1 MIRIFI
7 QLVDSFFVEIQ
18 CIGCI
23 VNHMNMA
30 YTYTYNYI
38 ICNRSTD
45 YGRTFVN
52 ETDKFPTDAVAHW
65 YYISKDNNKVCSI
78 QKYAIYLL

>member
-1 MIRIFI
+1 MHMTWRNYT
-7 QLVDSFFVEIQ
+7 STHT
-18 CIGCI
+18 CII
-23 VNHMNMA
+23 I
-30 YTYTYNYI
+30 Y

-52 ETDKFPTDAVAHW
+52 ETDKFPPDAVAHW

-78 QKYAIYLL
+78 QNQLL